1 MRKVHKCAN
10 CGADT
15 RNPVY
20 CCSSC
25 AASYNNVLRR
35 KIERH
40 RCVDCGK
47 ELDHKESTRCMKCH
61 HKSMRTFA
69 ATNEDI
75 ANMYKSGMGE
85 RQIAKELRS
94 LTPVQLQYIRY

>member
-47 ELDHKESTRCMKCH
+47 EVV
-61 HKSMRTFA
+61 F
-69 ATNEDI
+69 
-75 ANMYKSGMGE
+75 SGFKVSLEE
-85 RQIAKELRS
+85 RE
-94 LTPVQLQYIRY
+94 